1 MWQDRSLDATL
12 YSVSFDPCTSPTHP
26 IHTTL
31 RLLCTQPPS
40 TPPTADST
48 GSVAPEALRRASG
61 RKVTMDDVYRKWEDV
76 YSFAVLMCHTLSGA
90 YPFAGMSEKQIVA
103 MILVDCESP
112 SIPAHV
118 DADPQHPVLEQM
130 IRKLWAQNPL
140 ERDGF
145 PAIVDQLNE
154 HLNKSRAKRAVELAK
169 ENSRPKPVPRT
180 MIPSM
185 ADAQRISMC
194 RVMLRVFWSVRG
206 ILC

>member
-1 MWQDRSLDATL
+1 M
-12 YSVSFDPCTSPTHP
+12 Y
-26 IHTTL
+26 
-31 RLLCTQPPS
+31 
-40 TPPTADST
+40 
-48 GSVAPEALRRASG
+48 
-61 RKVTMDDVYRKWEDV
+61 KKWEDV
-76 YSFAVLMCHTLSGA
+76 YSFGVLMCHTLSGTH
-90 YPFAGMSEKQIVA
+90 PFAEMSEIEVIT